1 MNDNNKKSG
10 SKPSLHQAKETMRR
24 LTVRTG
30 VQTGPLVV
38 FTMECYTR
46 VNCNTGPGCLILS
59 GACAKD

>member
-1 MNDNNKKSG
+1 MK
-10 SKPSLHQAKETMRR
+10 R